1 MGCKV
6 YSVEMKMIQFR
17 EGEMD
22 GSGPVCLCTFPHNWE
37 AGGRPALSP
46 ATVQSMAMLGAAVA
60 MVRVNAK
67 AFRNK
72 DHIVLP
78 DALPEW
84 IVKEIERN
92 LPSEPLSR
100 WKRFKKVF
108 ERWG

>member
-6 YSVEMKMIQFR
+6 YSVEGRMIQFR
-17 EGEMD
+17 EGEMG

-37 AGGRPALSP
+37 AGGKHISP
-46 ATVQSMAMLGAAVA
+46 GTVQSMAMLGAAVA

-67 AFRNK
+67 AFK
-72 DHIVLP
+72 DKDFILLP

-84 IVKEIERN
+84 IVKGIESN
-92 LPSEPLSR
+92 LTLEPLSR